1 MKKIFYTLILLF
13 YCSSRVF
20 AQLST
25 EGKDFW
31 MGFMQ
36 NIIEGGNPQ
45 MQLFITSKKN
55 TSGQIQIPLGGVAPI
70 PFNVTANQTTLITL
84 PYTPTH
90 TIGSGYSNTGVHIIS
105 NDTISVFAI
114 NNKTN
119 STDATVVLPTKAL
132 GIKPK
137 YIIASYEGNVGLSE
151 YLIVGMEDNTPIEI
165 INSNGSVESINLNA
179 GQTYQVQ
186 SATDL
191 SGTIIEGTDPCKTFA
206 VFAGVVCVQI
216 PTGEPRCDHIY
227 DQMFPIGT
235 WDKEYIITP
244 FGAGRDAANESL
256 GQVGGYILKLFRND
270 NTTTATINGSTVNWN
285 GSNIVQIAVNDYT
298 PRCITASAP
307 ISVVQFMKS
316 QNVNGLTKYITDEAG
331 TPNSLAKGDPS
342 MLVLNPNSQ
351 TVSSAIFNTV
361 STPNLSDHFVNVI
374 IKTADKGT
382 LKLDGVTVANNKFLN
397 LPSCN
402 TYTYAILQI
411 TNGSHK
417 LECPNGLIAYCYG
430 VGERESYAYSA
441 GASFD
446 NIKYKF
452 TVQDNYGIST
462 EGDASSCTTTLINFS
477 GIGENV
483 LAWKW
488 DFGDGSPIQTGQNVS
503 HTYTSAGTYQVKMSV
518 TLADGCAT
526 RDVEVFRQINII
538 LSPAP
543 NLGNNQQV
551 YCSNSFV
558 TLDAGEFG
566 SNNTYIWSNGAT
578 TRTIDVNTV
587 GNYSV
592 KVTNSVGCNATS
604 ATIQVSQVAAPIISF
619 TALADSYCINSSA
632 FDLISVVNPT
642 DNPSATTFTVD
653 GIEATSFNPM
663 ALGVGTHT
671 VIFNYQDPVTFCSNQ
686 ASKQVIIYAL
696 PTLSFVNLPD
706 FYCINDAAVDL
717 FTKVSPSNTS
727 TGSFKVN
734 GISTNTFNP
743 TTASIGVNYLIEYTY
758 TDPSTTCTNTI
769 SKTITIKDLPT
780 VSFTTLAESY
790 CIDAAA
796 INLFDKVS
804 PSSTSTGSFKANQT
818 VLTTAQAQNFSF
830 TNFPTNQNLT
840 IEYIY
845 ADPSTL
851 CQNKIQRNVLI
862 KALPTLNFVDL
873 KDVYCPL
880 DAAFNLFDK
889 VNPSDNVQG
898 SFTIDGISAASFN
911 PNTAQAGKNY
921 LIKYTYT
928 APTTTCTNQIEKSIS
943 IPNLPVFV
951 DLDDAY
957 CQDFGLVALLANP
970 SSGTFTINGS
980 IVTALNTALYNA
992 GNIIVS
998 YTDAGNCAV
1007 ISKEVEIIVPPAA
1020 LDRINIEDI
1029 CSQFGTEEPITID
1042 AGEGVAYRWLHSEET
1057 SRLVKIISS
1066 GTYTVEVLNE
1076 LNCTETRNITVRE
1089 RLDCNPRIFMPTAF
1103 SPNGDGLNE
1112 ELEIFGKY
1120 FTDFKI
1126 TIYNRWGEVV
1136 FQSKDRYQLW
1146 NGTLG
1151 GQNAIEGVY
1160 TAIVEYRFLNT
1171 TKIEKRQSKIVL
1183 VR

>member
-1 MKKIFYTLILLF
+1 MKKIFYTLILLL
-13 YCSSRVF
+13 YCSSNVF
-20 AQLST
+20 AQIST

-31 MGFMQ
+31 MGFME
-36 NIIEGGNPQ
+36 NFSTPQ
-45 MQLFITSKKN
+45 SLRLFITSKKN
-55 TSGQIQIPLGGVAPI
+55 TTAQVVMPLTGYNSGTLTI
-70 PFNVTANQTTLITL
+70 NANQTREVLI
-84 PYTPTH
+84 PVVSAH
-90 TIGSGYSNTGVHIIS
+90 TVGQGLRTSGVHITS

-114 NNKTN
+114 NNLQNT
-119 STDATVVLPTKAL
+119 TDATVVLPTKAL

-137 YIIASYEGNVGLSE
+137 YIVSSFQGNTNSE
-151 YLIVGMEDNTPIEI
+151 FLIVATEDNTPVKITYL
-165 INSNGSVESINLNA
+165 NGTTENITLSSVGN
-179 GQTYQVQ
+179 TYQIQ

-206 VFAGVVCVQI
+206 VFAGAICINVPDASC
-216 PTGEPRCDHIY
+216 TRCDHIY
-227 DQMFPIGT
+227 DQMFPVGT

-244 FGAGRDAANESL
+244 FGAGRDAANKSL
-256 GQVGGYILKLFRND
+256 EQFGGYMLKLFRND

-285 GSNIVQIAVNDYT
+285 GSNIAQIAVNDYT
-298 PRCITASAP
+298 PRCVSASSP
-307 ISVVQFMKS
+307 ISVVQYMKG
-316 QNVNGLTKYITDEAG
+316 QECNGLPKYITDENGNTNA
-331 TPNSLAKGDPS
+331 LAKGDPS

-397 LPSCN
+397 LTSCN

-411 TNGSHK
+411 SNGSHK

-446 NIKYKF
+446 NIKYRF
-452 TVQDNYGIST
+452 TVQDDYGIST
-462 EGDASSCTTTLINFS
+462 DGDATSCTTTLINFS

-488 DFGDGSPIQTGQNVS
+488 DFGDGSPIQTGQNTT
-503 HTYTSAGTYQVKMSV
+503 HIYNTIGTYQVKMSV

-526 RDVEVFRQINII
+526 RDIEIFRQINII
-538 LSPAP
+538 LFPAP
-543 NLGNNQQV
+543 NLGANKTF
-551 YCSNSFV
+551 CGGSSV

-566 SNNTYIWSNGAT
+566 SNNTYLWSNGET
-578 TRTIDVNTV
+578 TKTIAVSIA

-604 ATIQVSQVAAPIISF
+604 ATIQVSQIAAPVLTF
-619 TALADSYCINSSA
+619 PTLANGYCINSPA

-642 DNPSATTFTVD
+642 NNPSATTFTIN
-653 GIEATSFNPM
+653 GIAATSFNPTV
-663 ALGVGTHT
+663 LGAGTYT
-671 VIFNYQDPVTFCSNQ
+671 VIFNYQDPITLCSNQ
-686 ASKQVIIYAL
+686 ASKQVIVYAL

-706 FYCINDAAVDL
+706 FYCINDATVDL

-734 GISTNTFNP
+734 GVNTNTFNP
-743 TTASIGVNYLIEYTY
+743 TTASIGANYLIEYTY
-758 TDPSTTCTNTI
+758 TDPNTSCANTI

-780 VSFTTLAESY
+780 VSFTTLADSY
-790 CIDAAA
+790 CLDVAA

-804 PSSTSTGSFKANQT
+804 PSNTSTGSFKANLT

-830 TNFPTNQNLT
+830 TNFPANQNIT

-845 ADPSTL
+845 ADPTTL
-851 CQNKIQRNVLI
+851 CQNKIQRNVLV

-873 KDVYCPL
+873 KDVYCQQ

-898 SFTIDGISAASFN
+898 SFTIDGISATSFN

-928 APTTTCTNQIEKSIS
+928 DPTTTCSNQIEKSIS

-951 DLDDAY
+951 DLDNAY

-970 SSGTFTINGS
+970 SNGTFTINGS

-992 GNIIVS
+992 GNIIVR

-1007 ISKEVEIIVPPAA
+1007 ISKEVEIIVPPAP
-1020 LDRINIEDI
+1020 IFKVNIEDI
-1029 CSQFGTEEPITID
+1029 CSQFGAEEPITID
-1042 AGEGVAYRWLHSEET
+1042 AGEGVSYRWLHTEET
-1057 SRLVKIISS
+1057 SRLVKITSS

-1076 LNCTETRNITVRE
+1076 LNCTEKRNIIVNE
-1089 RLDCNPRIFMPTAF
+1089 RFDCNPRIFMPTAF
-1103 SPNGDGLNE
+1103 SPNEDGLND

-1136 FQSKDRYQLW
+1136 FQSKDRNQLW

-1171 TKIEKRQSKIVL
+1171 TKVEKRQSKIIL